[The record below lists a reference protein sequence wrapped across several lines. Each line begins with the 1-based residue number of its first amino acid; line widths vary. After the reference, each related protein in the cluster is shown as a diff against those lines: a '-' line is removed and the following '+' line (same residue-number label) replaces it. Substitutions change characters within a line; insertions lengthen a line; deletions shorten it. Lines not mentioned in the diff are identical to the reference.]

1 MKLYY
6 NNVFFRIIIVALLFC
21 SCASDL
27 DFDQTKDLKLEPV
40 FVANLTYF
48 DVKANTFIDNGE
60 EQDVVFNVQ
69 DFDVFRDSFFR
80 DNLKKAEFNF
90 EIDNTITRAYIVN
103 FVFLDVDNQVV
114 HHTEIDVPAY
124 ANTPNIVKY
133 TDVFE
138 NETLDL
144 LKKSVKLEIGIT
156 MLPGTPLIKDSPGSL
171 KLRSG
176 ATVYFE
182 IK

>member
-6 NNVFFRIIIVALLFC
+6 NNMFFRLIIVALLFC

-27 DFDQTKDLKLEPV
+27 DFNLTKDLKLEPV

-48 DVKANTFIDNGE
+48 DIKANTFIDNGRE
-60 EQDVVFNVQ
+60 HDVVFDVQ

-80 DNLKKAEFNF
+80 DNLKKVQFDF
-90 EIDNTITRAYIVN
+90 EINNTISRGYIVSL
-103 FVFLDVDNQVV
+103 VFLDANNQVTYS
-114 HHTEIDVPAY
+114 TEIDVPAY
-124 ANTPNIVKY
+124 SNTPNIVKH

-138 NETLDL
+138 NQTLDS
-144 LKKSVKLEIGIT
+144 LKKSVKLEISIT
-156 MLPGTPLIKDSPGSL
+156 MSSGAPLTKDSPGSL

>member
-1 MKLYY
+1 MKLYC
-6 NNVFFRIIIVALLFC
+6 NNMLFRLIIFALLFS

-27 DFDQTKDLKLEPV
+27 DFNQTKDLKLEPV

-48 DVKANTFIDNGE
+48 DVKANTFVDDGT
-60 EQDVVFNVQ
+60 EQNVVFDAQ

-90 EIDNTITRAYIVN
+90 EIENTIARDFIVN
-103 FVFLDVDNQVV
+103 LVFFDANNLETHN
-114 HHTEIDVPAY
+114 TEIDVPAY
-124 ANTPNIVKY
+124 TNTLNIVKH

-138 NETLDL
+138 NQALDL
-144 LKKSVKLEIGIT
+144 LKNSVKLEIRIT
-156 MLPGTPLIKDSPGSL
+156 MLPGTPLTKDSPGSL